1 MKINNSIVSA
11 VCVGAILVVLAL
23 GCGEIKSGPDWV
35 KSRKIAGKE
44 QKLSHISGMV
54 IDDKFAYVI
63 IGGTVADA
71 NEGTNGLRKVAL
83 DTGVV
88 TSLDNGERSPQSE
101 SGGIAADEK
110 YVYWKAGGSILRIA
124 KDGGTAETVVSEN
137 VGIGI
142 DIAIDNE
149 RVYWVNH
156 GYYSAGEPASPK
168 PIYSV
173 LKSGGKAEI
182 FADEQMIPHSLA
194 VDEKFVYWHTRSSII
209 KQAKSGGHAEAI
221 LQIGD
226 KEGLDEISL
235 DADNI
240 YFGYRAHG
248 DGRWS
253 LRKISKSGGEP
264 VTLVK
269 QYALQPVAIDDAN
282 VYFFDEE
289 SMFKN
294 ALCKVPKNGGE
305 VTRLDVGYST
315 GVIAQSKTLVYFV
328 GGDDI
333 LSFGK

>member
-1 MKINNSIVSA
+1 M
-11 VCVGAILVVLAL
+11 VCVASILLLLAL

-35 KSRKIAGKE
+35 KSKKIAGKE

-71 NEGTNGLRKVAL
+71 NEGTNGLRKVSL
-83 DTGVV
+83 ETGAV
-88 TSLDNGERSPQSE
+88 TSLDNGERSPQAE
-101 SGGIAADEK
+101 NGGIAADDK
-110 YVYWKAGGSILRIA
+110 YVYWKAAGSILRIA

-156 GYYSAGEPASPK
+156 GYYSAGEPATPK
-168 PIYSV
+168 PIYSAA
-173 LKSGGKAEI
+173 KTGGKSEV
-182 FADEQMIPHSLA
+182 FADAQMVPHSLA
-194 VDEKFVYWHTRSSII
+194 ADEKFVYWHTRSSIM
-209 KQAKSGGHAEAI
+209 KKAKSGAQPESIYAVS
-221 LQIGD
+221 D

-235 DADNI
+235 DADSI
-240 YFGYRAHG
+240 YFGYRGHG
-248 DGRWS
+248 EGRWA
-253 LRKISKSGGEP
+253 LRKIAKSGGEP

-269 QYALQPVAIDDAN
+269 RYSLKPVVVDDAN

-289 SMFKN
+289 SMTKD
-294 ALCKVPKNGGE
+294 ALCRVPKNGGE
-305 VTRLDVGYST
+305 VTRLDIGYSS
-315 GVIAQSKTLVYFV
+315 GVIAHSGSLVFIA

-333 LSFGK
+333 WSFAK